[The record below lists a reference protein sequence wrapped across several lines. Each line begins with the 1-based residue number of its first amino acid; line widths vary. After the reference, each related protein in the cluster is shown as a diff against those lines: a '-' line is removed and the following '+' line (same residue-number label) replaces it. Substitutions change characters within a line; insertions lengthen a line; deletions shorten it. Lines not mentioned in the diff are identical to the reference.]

1 MVLADPGGM
10 STYLGPWAVR
20 NISTGMPAAKTS
32 NSGEQPI
39 ERLNYQPTPGA
50 YDEMFTEDGRPRSGL
65 EGIEASLEALG
76 DEGLRDRGRLRD
88 AHLSATGIT
97 FTLSGRERPLPM
109 DLIPRVVSGEE
120 WKVVDEGVAQRIRA
134 LEAFLADVYD
144 RGDIMRDGVVPRALV
159 TSSNHYHRQAHGIVP
174 PNGVR
179 IHVSGVDLVR
189 DDTGTFHVLED
200 NLRCPSGVSYVLEN
214 RRTLAHVLPEIFTG
228 YRVSPVSEYPEK
240 LYRALAASAPRDV
253 HDPTVVVLTPG
264 VYNSAHFEHAFLAR
278 RMGAELVEGRDLFCR
293 GGFVYMRTTQGPKPV
308 HVIYRRLDDD
318 YLDPVHFRP
327 DSVLGVPG
335 LLNAAR
341 AGAVTIANG
350 VGNGVADDKALY
362 PYVPKIIEYYLGE
375 KAILPNVPTYDLR
388 DADQREHVLANI
400 DKMVIKPV
408 DGSGGYGLVMG
419 PKATDEELAKAAE
432 AIRVDP
438 RAWVAQNVLMLSTS
452 PTVSSSGQVSPRHL
466 DLRPFAVND
475 GKKIWV
481 LPGGLTRVALNAGS
495 LVVNSS
501 QGGGSKDTW
510 VLAGHDSDDDSWSTS
525 EGLASVGKGRGVP
538 TAGPITPRSSLPRTH
553 EARMRQQEEQQQ
565 QQVDD
570 SYVYIQPDPQGEQ
583 PC

>member
-1 MVLADPGGM
+1 MHNNLAN
-10 STYLGPWAVR
+10 WAV
-20 NISTGMPAAKTS
+20 NDISTGTELPPSADAITS
-32 NSGEQPI
+32 DPSGSTSYE
-39 ERLNYQPTPGA
+39 PTLGA
-50 YDEMFTEDGRPRSGL
+50 YDEMYDAEGNAREGL
-65 EGIEASLEALG
+65 EALDRALRGLG

-88 AHLSATGIT
+88 AHLSAQGIT

-109 DLIPRVVSGEE
+109 DLIPRVVTATE
-120 WKVVDEGVAQRIRA
+120 WRVVSEGVAQRIRA

-144 RGDIMRDGVVPRALV
+144 RGDIMRDGVVPKSLV
-159 TSSNHYHRQAHGIVP
+159 TSSSHYHRQAHGIVP
-174 PNGVR
+174 ANGVR
-179 IHVSGVDLVR
+179 IHVAGVDLVR
-189 DDTGTFHVLED
+189 DEEGTFHVLED

-214 RRTLAHVLPEIFTG
+214 RRTLAHVAPEVFTG
-228 YRVSPVSEYPEK
+228 YRVAPVTEYPER
-240 LYRALAASAPRDV
+240 LYRALAAAAPRDV

-293 GGFVYMRTTQGPKPV
+293 GGFVYMRTTQGPQPV
-308 HVIYRRLDDD
+308 HVIYRRLDDE
-318 YLDPVHFRP
+318 YLDPVQFHA

-375 KAILPNVPTYDLR
+375 KAILPNVPTHDLM
-388 DADQREHVLANI
+388 DPEVREYVLERL

-408 DGSGGYGLVMG
+408 DGSGGYGLVIG
-419 PKATDEELAKAAE
+419 PRSTDAELAEVAE
-432 AIRVDP
+432 AIKADP
-438 RAWVAQNVLMLSTS
+438 RSWIAQPVVTLSTS
-452 PTVSSSGQVSPRHL
+452 PTVGTGGRVQPRHL

-481 LPGGLTRVALNAGS
+481 LPGGLTRVAMKAGS

-510 VLAGHDSDDDSWSTS
+510 VLAGTGEEDDGASLSA
-525 EGLASVGKGRGVP
+525 EAVLEARRLNRGLP
-538 TAGPITPRSSLPRTH
+538 TGGPITPRVSLPHTH

-565 QQVDD
+565 QQSYSAPQVDA
-570 SYVYIQPDPQGEQ
+570 IAEADPS
-583 PC
+583 C